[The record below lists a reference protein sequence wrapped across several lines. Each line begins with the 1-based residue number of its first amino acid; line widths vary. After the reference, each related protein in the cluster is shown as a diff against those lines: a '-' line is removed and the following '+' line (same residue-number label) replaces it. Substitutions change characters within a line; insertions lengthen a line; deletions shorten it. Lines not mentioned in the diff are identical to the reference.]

1 MKHVYELEV
10 LFWEIKKTLKDQL
23 YSTKKVSPVRQLFSL
38 ESCSIT
44 NFVSGDVLQHSHVIL
59 SIDHRSGKD
68 FHHCSIHDLKEIEKK
83 KNDDCL
89 IRVKP

>member
-10 LFWEIKKTLKDQL
+10 LFWEVNKTLKDQL
-23 YSTKKVSPVRQLFSL
+23 YEFYQKKKKKKSPVSQHFSL

-44 NFVSGDVLQHSHVIL
+44 NFVSGDVLQHSHGIL

-68 FHHCSIHDLKEIEKK
+68 FHHCSIHDPFPNL
-83 KNDDCL
+83 
-89 IRVKP
+89 